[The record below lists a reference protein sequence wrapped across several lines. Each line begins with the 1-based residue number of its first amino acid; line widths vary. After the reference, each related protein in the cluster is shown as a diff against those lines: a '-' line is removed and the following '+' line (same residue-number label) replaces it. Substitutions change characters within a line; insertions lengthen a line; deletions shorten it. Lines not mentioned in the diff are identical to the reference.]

1 MKIKALLTGVA
12 LAQLLLAPGIIA
24 RLLKTAQG
32 TRLPSL
38 PTPQQG
44 ELACLSIIV
53 PVLNEYTRLAPCLE
67 GLIQQG
73 DEVAEVLVV
82 DGGSCDGT
90 QELVRTFQRRDPRIH
105 LFDASPVPPDWN
117 GKAWGLHIGEQHSA
131 VDSRWLL
138 TIDADVRP
146 APNLVC
152 SLLAYAEQT
161 NLAALSLATLQEI
174 AGVGQGLLHPALLT
188 TLVYRFGIPGHVMRN
203 IHMVQANGQ
212 CFLIQRAVLV
222 AVGGFGAVRASLCE
236 DITLARLLVAHGHA
250 VGFYEAGSLARV
262 RMYDHWRETWQ
273 NWTRSLPMHDR
284 FSGWHTLFGWLE
296 ILLVQALPLPLLL
309 FLVTTQQRSRPV
321 ILLNSM
327 LVALRLGVL
336 VGTARAYQ
344 YRPWSYWLSPLCDL
358 PVAYKLASSLLRRR
372 HLWRG
377 RVIYRDGGM
386 R

>member
-12 LAQLLLAPGIIA
+12 LAQLLLAPGIVA
-24 RLLKTAQG
+24 RLLKTARG

-38 PTPQQG
+38 PTSQQG
-44 ELACLSIIV
+44 EQACLSIIV
-53 PVLNEYTRLAPCLE
+53 PVLNEYTRLTPCLE
-67 GLIQQG
+67 GLLQQG

-105 LFDASPVPPDWN
+105 LLDASPVPPEWN
-117 GKAWGLHIGEQHSA
+117 GKAWGLHIGEQYSA
-131 VDSRWLL
+131 TSSHWLL

-146 APNLVC
+146 APNLVH

-188 TLVYRFGIPGHVMRN
+188 TLVYRFGIPGHVIRN
-203 IHMVQANGQ
+203 VHTVQANGQ
-212 CFLIQRAVLV
+212 CFLVQRAVL
-222 AVGGFGAVRASLCE
+222 AQVGGFQTVQDSLCE
-236 DITLARLLVAHGHA
+236 DITLARRLVTHGHA

-284 FSGWHTLFGWLE
+284 FSGWHTLLGWLE
-296 ILLVQALPLPLLL
+296 ILFVQALPLPLLL
-309 FLVTTQQRSRPV
+309 FLVFTQQRYRPLL
-321 ILLNSM
+321 LLNSI

-336 VGTARAYQ
+336 SGTARAYQ
-344 YRPWSYWLSPLCDL
+344 RRPWSYWLSPLCDL
-358 PVAYKLASSLLRRR
+358 PVAYKLATSLLRRR

>member
-12 LAQLLLAPGIIA
+12 LAQLLLAPGIVA
-24 RLLKTAQG
+24 RLLKTARG
-32 TRLPSL
+32 TSLPSL
-38 PTPQQG
+38 LTSQQG
-44 ELACLSIIV
+44 EQACLSIIV
-53 PVLNEYTRLAPCLE
+53 PVLNEYTRLTPCLE
-67 GLIQQG
+67 GLLQQG

-105 LFDASPVPPDWN
+105 LLDASPVPPEWN
-117 GKAWGLHIGEQHSA
+117 GKAWGLHIGEQYSA
-131 VDSRWLL
+131 TSSHWLL

-146 APNLVC
+146 APNLVH

-188 TLVYRFGIPGHVMRN
+188 TLVYRFGIPGHVIRN
-203 IHMVQANGQ
+203 VHTVQANGQ
-212 CFLIQRAVLV
+212 CFLVQRAVL
-222 AVGGFGAVRASLCE
+222 AQVGGFQTVQDSLCE
-236 DITLARLLVAHGHA
+236 DITLARRLVTHGHA

-284 FSGWHTLFGWLE
+284 FSSWHTLLGWLE
-296 ILLVQALPLPLLL
+296 ILFVQALPLPLLL
-309 FLVTTQQRSRPV
+309 FLVFTQQRYRPLL
-321 ILLNSM
+321 LLNSI

-336 VGTARAYQ
+336 SGTARAYQ
-344 YRPWSYWLSPLCDL
+344 RRPWSYWLSPLCDL
-358 PVAYKLASSLLRRR
+358 PVAYKLATSLLRRR